1 MSAPGGVIEFVAE
14 TPDTVTLRRADF
26 EALAEAAEGALV
38 AAALARHRA
47 HEDRVG
53 WEAAKAGYYTGAEAA
68 ALLDGAS
75 PVKIWRTKRGL
86 TQRAL
91 AEMAGVGASYLA
103 EIEAGRKPGS
113 VEAIRRLARALDMPM
128 EHLVPVA
135 TAD

>member
-1 MSAPGGVIEFVAE
+1 MSVIEFVAE

-26 EALAEAAEGALV
+26 EALADAAEGALA

-47 HEDRVG
+47 YEDRVG
-53 WEAAKAGYYTGAEAA
+53 WEAAKANYYTGAEAA

-91 AEMAGVGASYLA
+91 ADAAGVSASYLA
-103 EIEAGRKPGS
+103 EIEAGHKPGS

-128 EHLVPVA
+128 EHLISVA